1 MKNKQIIMLRYLL
14 QRTFVEVNYQDEN
27 KIKKEALFAMQKFN
41 GKFDKLDSH
50 THNLVTGMVNNNKDF
65 FSELYG
71 IGRSGVCGYHP
82 HVPKIPCLPNMRK
95 FLRKI
100 SLLNFLVSK
109 NGSGLQWYHIKQELE
124 VPAIKKV
131 VDKWLVKNLY
141 DSFIDNFKEKII
153 ENLSNKEVT
162 NDNKDILFKDLY
174 EKMLEIKHVNKN
186 DYGSDNTKKQKT
198 SKIKLTGI
206 GNVSN
211 KNNKDDNKNKN
222 GNSKIIEVK
231 TNKDLNDKQIEYFC
245 NTKFNDPRIRSAIE
259 RKIKEMIYVKDKH
272 GKTTDKY
279 NFDVKNYLSIAF
291 EAYIM
296 AMYEFLE
303 KPIRDNLQGEADYL
317 LGSKSEA
324 YKKFLGNFKLEL
336 SNNLEKFYSND
347 KVKSKNNLKDTD
359 TPLDHININ
368 DSGVLRIDE
377 ASPLLNKS
385 SQLQLQ
391 QIFQQIYKEIIFAGK
406 NVNNSRIIIKQNN
419 IFLDPIKTRT
429 EKKCCSKKVVVKGA
443 IKSVGGA
450 NKIFWASSFAGAK
463 GISNGLLATWGAIQS
478 GNYIFIVNAS
488 VSGFIVC
495 FISRGEKIF
504 KGTYANIGKMETGC
518 INVILKT
525 KLHKISKMSLGELL
539 RDPVCLLTDKSIRWL
554 IWALVM
560 VVGTTT
566 AGMSPFFTIRSC
578 LKGWL
583 HLDDKLAEQLTWV
596 FTPIVVVANCFSFIF
611 FNAENLWKNI
621 DRLIDTAKT
630 FVSSAVDLLGVRKL
644 TAMLTSGIFV
654 GFPAAFYY
662 YIQLQKGINTICN
675 ELVSKKNMTANITA
689 FNILRLSNVTGNIT
703 RFDCDIL
710 AGTIADYSYPLLYL
724 MLLVT
729 QIPKVY
735 DLIKGGGNNPWNV
748 FRKITGK
755 LWWIALVLSAY
766 FSIFDPAQY
775 AYNGYLGTK
784 KFFEEIDIEFG
795 ADVAPIVVFGCL
807 FTLSFVFTHMGA
819 VWPNM
824 GRLIYWLGE
833 SGIGSLNKLIKLSN
847 SCCGTKFN
855 LLDIKKLTS
864 CCDKWKSLEANEN
877 IYLVKQI
884 VQVLQNTTVT
894 NVAKIPVSQLENRV
908 VSLFNLI
915 RSGSM
920 KNNPEMQ
927 KLIENHLLICM
938 QTLKQ
943 KDFTP
948 KETIYSML
956 FENEAHEFAKS
967 FNNNKIVQLLENQDS
982 YFDMLINRAKPIET
996 MRGQHKLVM
1005 LQEMLFN
1012 IVTRYT
1018 DSKNNE
1024 TQKLYKELLRFK
1036 IIHLYAVVLR
1046 GKLGKDSEMRKKYND
1061 KVDSLLQDID
1071 KTRGDKIESR
1081 ESTLSSIPKRE
1092 QNSELTLKLKMMRN
1106 SNDLIKD
1113 AKQLNEDLKNE
1124 NLNIKNKQPSQPPL
1138 TSGKQSFFLT
1148 KKTKIDKE
1156 EEAITINKQIMIK
1169 ESF

>member
-1 MKNKQIIMLRYLL
+1 
-14 QRTFVEVNYQDEN
+14 
-27 KIKKEALFAMQKFN
+27 
-41 GKFDKLDSH
+41 
-50 THNLVTGMVNNNKDF
+50 
-65 FSELYG
+65 
-71 IGRSGVCGYHP
+71 
-82 HVPKIPCLPNMRK
+82 
-95 FLRKI
+95 
-100 SLLNFLVSK
+100 
-109 NGSGLQWYHIKQELE
+109 
-124 VPAIKKV
+124 
-131 VDKWLVKNLY
+131 
-141 DSFIDNFKEKII
+141 
-153 ENLSNKEVT
+153 
-162 NDNKDILFKDLY
+162 
-174 EKMLEIKHVNKN
+174 
-186 DYGSDNTKKQKT
+186 
-198 SKIKLTGI
+198 
-206 GNVSN
+206 
-211 KNNKDDNKNKN
+211 
-222 GNSKIIEVK
+222 
-231 TNKDLNDKQIEYFC
+231 
-245 NTKFNDPRIRSAIE
+245 
-259 RKIKEMIYVKDKH
+259 
-272 GKTTDKY
+272 
-279 NFDVKNYLSIAF
+279 
-291 EAYIM
+291 
-296 AMYEFLE
+296 
-303 KPIRDNLQGEADYL
+303 
-317 LGSKSEA
+317 
-324 YKKFLGNFKLEL
+324 
-336 SNNLEKFYSND
+336 
-347 KVKSKNNLKDTD
+347 
-359 TPLDHININ
+359 
-368 DSGVLRIDE
+368 
-377 ASPLLNKS
+377 
-385 SQLQLQ
+385 
-391 QIFQQIYKEIIFAGK
+391 
-406 NVNNSRIIIKQNN
+406 
-419 IFLDPIKTRT
+419 
-429 EKKCCSKKVVVKGA
+429 
-443 IKSVGGA
+443 
-450 NKIFWASSFAGAK
+450 
-463 GISNGLLATWGAIQS
+463 
-478 GNYIFIVNAS
+478 
-488 VSGFIVC
+488 
-495 FISRGEKIF
+495 
-504 KGTYANIGKMETGC
+504 
-518 INVILKT
+518 
-525 KLHKISKMSLGELL
+525 
-539 RDPVCLLTDKSIRWL
+539 
-554 IWALVM
+554 
-560 VVGTTT
+560 
-566 AGMSPFFTIRSC
+566 
-578 LKGWL
+578 
-583 HLDDKLAEQLTWV
+583 
-596 FTPIVVVANCFSFIF
+596 
-611 FNAENLWKNI
+611 
-621 DRLIDTAKT
+621 
-630 FVSSAVDLLGVRKL
+630 
-644 TAMLTSGIFV
+644 
-654 GFPAAFYY
+654 
-662 YIQLQKGINTICN
+662 
-675 ELVSKKNMTANITA
+675 MTANITA
-689 FNILRLSNVTGNIT
+689 FEMPHLSNVTGNTT

-956 FENEAHEFAKS
+956 FDNEAHEFAKS

-1005 LQEMLFN
+1005 LQEMLFDM
-1012 IVTRYT
+1012 VTLRY
-1018 DSKNNE
+1018 DDGKNDK
-1024 TQKLYKELLRFK
+1024 TQKLSQELLQFK
-1036 IIHLYAVVLR
+1036 IKHLLAVILR

-1124 NLNIKNKQPSQPPL
+1124 NLNIQNEQSNQSFL
-1138 TSGKQSFFLT
+1138 TDKKQSFFST
-1148 KKTKIDKE
+1148 EKGTDKKKKR
-1156 EEAITINKQIMIK
+1156 IK
-1169 ESF
+1169 EIGVEKSFSNK